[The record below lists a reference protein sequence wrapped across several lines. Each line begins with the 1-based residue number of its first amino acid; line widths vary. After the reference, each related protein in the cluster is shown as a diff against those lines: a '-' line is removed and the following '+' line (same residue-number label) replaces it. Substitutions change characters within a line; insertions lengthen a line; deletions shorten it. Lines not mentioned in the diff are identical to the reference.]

1 MGAYALVKDG
11 EVINTVLWGGVDIFF
26 PEDVL
31 AIELGEG
38 SQVSIGY
45 LYKDGKFSPP
55 PLTEGQIEE
64 IKRQAI
70 TQNTALKVE
79 FMRQASEAI
88 APLQDAVD
96 FDMATDEEVSLL
108 KKWKLYRIAVNRID
122 ANTADEITWPDQPQ

>member
-11 EVINTVLWGGVDIFF
+11 AVINTVLWDGVDIFF
-26 PEDVL
+26 PGDVL

-70 TQNTALKVE
+70 SQNTALKAE
-79 FMRQASEAI
+79 FMRQASSAI

-108 KKWKLYRIAVNRID
+108 KKWKLYRIAINRID
-122 ANTADEITWPDQPQ
+122 ANTADDITWPEQPQ